1 MYIRIVVILQII
13 VTFIAGLG
21 APALAVLY
29 FRRVRLE
36 RPALGVFNARD
47 ITLVLFFI
55 LLLPFLYL
63 VMPSYLLT
71 GMLILTFSSALYMA
85 LQPFL
90 RPRYLWPLIIFL
102 VAGNIVVT
110 RTLMGTMQGW
120 QIYWVFNNIIV
131 LAAVVG
137 VSNLYSQGGMRL
149 RQVAWLSFI
158 LAAYDLTFTVFVPI
172 SQHLAD
178 RFHGQPLDAAM
189 GWVMGSYSS
198 NLGIG
203 DLLIFALFT
212 ICAFKGYGR
221 KGVIAS
227 LAIIAIFG
235 SILPSLSPLVV
246 QQFGRAGIGITIP
259 VQTFFGPVALLTYYL
274 LRLTGPERSMAQ
286 WLSAQTA
293 AGHEPIRVVRRP
305 RRLATPA
312 AVSPTVEVRIEQGD

>member
-1 MYIRIVVILQII
+1 MDMHLA
-13 VTFIAGLG
+13 VTFQVIVALVAGLG
-21 APALAVLY
+21 VPTLALLY

-47 ITLVLFFI
+47 IALVLFFI

-63 VMPSYLLT
+63 VIPSIVLT
-71 GMLILTFSSALYMA
+71 GMLVLTFSSALYMS
-85 LQPFL
+85 LRPFL

-102 VAGNIVVT
+102 VGGNIMVT
-110 RTLMGTMQGW
+110 RTLMGTTQGW
-120 QIYWVFNNIIV
+120 QIYWVLNNIIV

-137 VSNLYSQGGMRL
+137 VSNLYVQGGMRL
-149 RQVAWLSFI
+149 RQVAWFSLI
-158 LAAYDLTFTVFVPI
+158 LAAYDLTFSMFIPI

-189 GWVMGSYSS
+189 GWIMGSYSS

-203 DLLIFALFT
+203 DLLVFTLFT
-212 ICAFKGYGR
+212 ITAFKGFGR
-221 KGVIAS
+221 KGVLAS

-235 SILPSLSPLVV
+235 AILPSLSPLMV
-246 QQFGRAGIGITIP
+246 QQFGRTGIGITIP

-274 LRLTGPERSMAQ
+274 LRRTGPERSMAQ
-286 WLSAQTA
+286 WSSAQSA

-312 AVSPTVEVRIEQGD
+312 AIDATMEVRIEQGD